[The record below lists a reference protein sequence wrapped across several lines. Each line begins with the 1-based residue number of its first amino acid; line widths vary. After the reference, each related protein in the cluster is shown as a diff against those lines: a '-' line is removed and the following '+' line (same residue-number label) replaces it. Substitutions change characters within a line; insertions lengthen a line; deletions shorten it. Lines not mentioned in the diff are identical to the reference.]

1 LKLER
6 LNSKPLATTMSSFV
20 AAHSLVNIESNK
32 SNGKSNIA
40 NKSKGGHV
48 NCQKAEES
56 CILFVGDKQSGK
68 STLINHFLGTHNKG
82 LAEDRDKPTLAMQYY
97 FARAEMHSKDSGVT
111 TDSIANIWEFGGG
124 IPKAAIEEFLSIP
137 LHSDRVKTSLVVIV
151 INLAAVEDVI
161 PSLVEWLR
169 LTRTVVMACS
179 KGEQHPGSKRS
190 NGNSLSAT
198 KTEFPV
204 PLLIVGNKYDSF
216 LRVEK
221 TKRDAIT
228 MALRSLACINCATLV
243 FACNHDEKAKEHYRI
258 VSRQLFFTRVLPK
271 RRSSSSNPEHSCTN
285 PLSFDGPLL
294 IWANCDSYEN
304 IVKEIPCTP
313 IFSEPESNDKGS
325 VFSRVQMISSTQF
338 WLTTSERYFGEPSKN
353 CVSSSVNVEEEFVL
367 PKNAIIDKAIDA
379 AKLVYL

>member
-1 LKLER
+1 VKLER
-6 LNSKPLATTMSSFV
+6 LNSKPLAKTMKSSV

-40 NKSKGGHV
+40 NQFKGGHV
-48 NCQKAEES
+48 NYQKAEES

-68 STLINHFLGTHNKG
+68 STLINHFIGTHNKG
-82 LAEDRDKPTLAMQYY
+82 LTEDRDKPTVAMQYY
-97 FARAEMHSKDSGVT
+97 FARAERHSKDSGVT

-151 INLAAVEDVI
+151 INLASVEDVI

-179 KGEQHPGSKRS
+179 SSKGEQHPGSKRS
-190 NGNSLSAT
+190 NGNGLSTT

-216 LRVEK
+216 LRIEK

-228 MALRSLACINCATLV
+228 MALRSLACTNCATLV

-258 VSRQLFFTRVLPK
+258 VSRQLFFTRAVPT
-271 RRSSSSNPEHSCTN
+271 RRGSSSSEHSCTN
-285 PLSFDGPLL
+285 PFSFDGPLL

-304 IVKEIPCTP
+304 IVKEIPCTH
-313 IFSEPESNDKGS
+313 IFSEPESYDEGS
-325 VFSRVQMISSTQF
+325 ILSRVQMISSTQF
-338 WLTTSERYFGEPSKN
+338 WGYWFSKK
-353 CVSSSVNVEEEFVL
+353 SKMTRTKYIHL
-367 PKNAIIDKAIDA
+367 
-379 AKLVYL
+379 LHLG